1 VTTEGQNMARFLKWD
16 KCSHDVQL
24 EDKNGIYS
32 NFCHKCAHAMQL
44 WQNNFRSRDGA
55 ACMALVSLNTH
66 NFRRLFTN
74 FANNCSVVNTNPL
87 LRADLTGLC
96 LASSLV
102 QSSVADMI
110 HKHFQQWSDM
120 ALALPPLV
128 MVKAQQF
135 WCQWKPF
142 LSE

>member
-1 VTTEGQNMARFLKWD
+1 
-16 KCSHDVQL
+16 
-24 EDKNGIYS
+24 
-32 NFCHKCAHAMQL
+32 
-44 WQNNFRSRDGA
+44 
-55 ACMALVSLNTH
+55 MALVSLNTH

-110 HKHFQQWSDM
+110 HKHFQQ
-120 ALALPPLV
+120 
-128 MVKAQQF
+128 
-135 WCQWKPF
+135 
-142 LSE
+142 